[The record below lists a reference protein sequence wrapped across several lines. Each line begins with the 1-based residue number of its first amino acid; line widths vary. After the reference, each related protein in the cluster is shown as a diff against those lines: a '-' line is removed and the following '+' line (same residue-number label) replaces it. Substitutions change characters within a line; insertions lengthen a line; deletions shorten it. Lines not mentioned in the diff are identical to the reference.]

1 MAIAEYYTGLFH
13 AQNDDSVI
21 YDTAAEYYVE
31 YSTVYREPHSD
42 GRSRGSYVE
51 ADVTLISAKLGDLEL
66 TRKQLVKAFGEA
78 AVRDQETE
86 CADLMEEGA

>member
-1 MAIAEYYTGLFH
+1 MKIAEYFTGLFH
-13 AQNDDSVI
+13 AGNDDSVI
-21 YDTAAEYYVE
+21 YDISAEYYVE

-66 TRKQLVKAFGEA
+66 TRQQLVKAFGEA
-78 AVRDQETE
+78 AVKEQETE
-86 CADLMEEGA
+86 WADVMEECP